1 MLAAGT
7 LLDKRYEILAPL
19 AAGGMGEVY
28 RARRVLLGDEVA
40 IKVIL
45 PKTDH
50 ADILRERFLRESRT
64 CAQLRH
70 PHIVSI
76 LDFDVDAD
84 GRPFLVME
92 YLNGPSLRDE
102 LKRLQRMELDVV
114 RSLVQDLAGAL
125 QLAHDRGVVHRDLKP
140 ANVVSHRFDTGEIV
154 FKLIDFGIA
163 NLRESEETQLTG
175 RREFLG
181 TVHYAS
187 PEQLRGE
194 PVDGRS
200 DVYSLGA
207 MTFELLTGRP
217 PFSDA
222 DPLTLAMQHL
232 TVAPPAPSS
241 LLAGVP
247 PWVDVVVLKALA
259 KDRQDRWDSPL
270 AFARALRPQGDERTE
285 VAASRVSTARWM
297 QQYEIRERLGSG
309 RFGSEIFAGIHR
321 AMGHPVAIRTLARR
335 SDANWEVA
343 RSRFLREA
351 QALQL
356 SHPSVIQVRDYGE
369 EGDVLYVVTEL
380 IEGASLRQVLVE
392 QGSLP
397 WSRLSRLAAQLLS
410 AAAAIHKRGG
420 LVSGLTPDIVRI
432 ATDDD
437 GERIMVSSGG
447 VCHVQDVMALL
458 SDTTVRGTGVPEPE
472 LFYVAPEVLL
482 GESTDAQADVF
493 TIGALIYEMATGR
506 RPFEATSLPLLLGAM
521 LRTTPAD
528 PRSVQADVPESAA
541 LALLSALSPDRQIRP
556 ASVSEFKATIAL

>member
-1 MLAAGT
+1 MLPAGT

-28 RARRVLLGDEVA
+28 RARRILLGDEVA

-45 PKTDH
+45 PK
-50 ADILRERFLRESRT
+50 ADNAAVLRERFLRESRT

-102 LKRLQRMELDVV
+102 LKRVQRLELGAVQA
-114 RSLVQDLAGAL
+114 LVQDLAAAL

-140 ANVVSHRFDTGEIV
+140 SNVVSHTFDTGERV

-200 DVYSLGA
+200 DIYSLGA
-207 MTFELLTGRP
+207 MTFELLTGRL
-217 PFSDA
+217 PFSDP

-232 TVAPPAPSS
+232 TVVPPAPSAS
-241 LLAGVP
+241 VTDLP
-247 PWVDVVVLKALA
+247 PWVDAVILKALA
-259 KDRQDRWDSPL
+259 KDGRDRWESAS
-270 AFARALRPQGDERTE
+270 AFARALQPQGAERTQ
-285 VAASRVSTARWM
+285 VAATHASSPRWM
-297 QQYEIRERLGSG
+297 QKYEIRQRLGSG
-309 RFGSEIFAGIHR
+309 RFGSEIFSGVHR
-321 AMGHPVAIRTLARR
+321 AMGHPVAIRTLTRR

-343 RSRFLREA
+343 RARFLREA

-369 EGDVLYVVTEL
+369 EDDVLYVVTEL
-380 IEGASLRQVLVE
+380 IEGPSLRQVLVE
-392 QGSLP
+392 QGSLQWP
-397 WSRLSRLAAQLLS
+397 RLSGLAAQLLS

-420 LVSGLTPDIVRI
+420 LVSGLTPEIIRI

-437 GERIMVSSGG
+437 GERIMMSSGG

-482 GESTDAQADVF
+482 GEPTDAQADVF
-493 TIGALIYEMATGR
+493 TLGALIYEMATGR

-521 LRTTPAD
+521 LKTIPAD
-528 PRSVQADVPESAA
+528 PRSVQADMPAPVAA
-541 LALLSALSPDRQIRP
+541 TLIAALSPDRKIRP
-556 ASVSEFKATIAL
+556 ASVGDLRAKFGS